1 MSKETSYRWP
11 RVLVVC
17 CFLVLLSA
25 GGCGENGS
33 VLTEAELDRIAITE
47 KIQLVEEAGGLVLIV
62 GGETITSDEIIEA
75 SADPYAK
82 DMSVAEL
89 LRPIAQ
95 GSDLEQFKEQ
105 ARRSLKEVVMGSIS
119 GVLLYQ
125 HAKREI
131 GSNAD
136 EAVDKMAEKE
146 LRKFVLKY
154 GGDQAKADE
163 ALKEMGMDRE
173 SYKERHKRFIITQS
187 YLASRLPYK
196 KPVTYGELVEY
207 YEKNKDE
214 LFFKPARLKFR
225 LIDIEIAKVE
235 ITDPNQNRLEE
246 SGKLGEK
253 LMRQIR
259 AGEDFGKLAEQYS
272 HGHWGM
278 FGGLWPALQPDSLVE
293 PYDILAEKTE
303 LIKTGETAGPIETV
317 GHIFIVKLEERQLE
331 GYEPLEKVQGQV
343 NNRILADRQNEAIIR
358 LNERLLR
365 QAAIG
370 ETDEFVDFCLEKI
383 YRMSNDQE
391 ETAVETK

>member
-1 MSKETSYRWP
+1 M
-11 RVLVVC
+11 VC

-25 GGCGENGS
+25 GGCGENKWA
-33 VLTEAELDRIAITE
+33 LTEAELDRVAITE

-95 GSDLEQFKEQ
+95 SSDLEQFKEQ
-105 ARRSLKEVVMGSIS
+105 ARRSLKEVVMSSIS

-136 EAVDKMAEKE
+136 EAVDKMAKKE
-146 LRKFVLKY
+146 LRKFILKY
-154 GGDQAKADE
+154 GGNEAKADE
-163 ALKEMGMDRE
+163 ALEEMGMDRE
-173 SYKERHKRFIITQS
+173 SYKEGHKRFIITQW
-187 YLASRLPYK
+187 YLASKLPYK

-214 LFFKPARLKFR
+214 LFLKAAKLKFR
-225 LIDIEIAKVE
+225 LIDIEIAKLE
-235 ITDPNQNRLEE
+235 TTDPNQNRLEE
-246 SGKLGEK
+246 ARKLGEK
-253 LMRQIR
+253 LVGQIR
-259 AGEDFGKLAEQYS
+259 AGEDFGKLAKEYS
-272 HGHWGM
+272 HGHRRA
-278 FGGLWPALQPDSLVE
+278 FDGLWPALQPDSLAK
-293 PYDILAEKTE
+293 PYDILVEKAEQ
-303 LIKTGETAGPIETV
+303 IKTGETAGPIEIV
-317 GHIFIVKLEERQLE
+317 GHIFIMKLEEWQLE